1 MFRWKMLEGLPVIA
15 LFLGAM
21 LSAAAQTTTT
31 WVGGSGGEW
40 DFAPHWDNG
49 IPDGNFIARFHT
61 PSDGKAVNIHRV
73 LDPAEPF
80 RLRELETGIGSGL
93 LALFN
98 GSLAF
103 DQSGGGWISAAEN
116 SSIEMQNQVEFAG
129 ELEVRVAATNSVVR
143 LNGNLTSS
151 GSAFLRKTGGGR
163 LRLFGDNSG
172 MTGSETV
179 DGFAN
184 VGINFEEGTITAGDG
199 ASLGTGRVRFAGAG
213 SENVTLDLPEATF
226 GNGLIFD
233 HAGTGASRV
242 RTPLGSAVTF
252 TTTDIAGTSRI
263 TLTNDGTGSGLALF
277 RFKGAGC
284 RSTTPSKSPEP
295 RIGWRSALDSTPPL
309 NRGADPSRAVDG

>member
-1 MFRWKMLEGLPVIA
+1 
-15 LFLGAM
+15 
-21 LSAAAQTTTT
+21 
-31 WVGGSGGEW
+31 
-40 DFAPHWDNG
+40 
-49 IPDGNFIARFHT
+49 
-61 PSDGKAVNIHRV
+61 
-73 LDPAEPF
+73 
-80 RLRELETGIGSGL
+80 
-93 LALFN
+93 
-98 GSLAF
+98 
-103 DQSGGGWISAAEN
+103 
-116 SSIEMQNQVEFAG
+116 
-129 ELEVRVAATNSVVR
+129 
-143 LNGNLTSS
+143 
-151 GSAFLRKTGGGR
+151 
-163 LRLFGDNSG
+163 

>member
-1 MFRWKMLEGLPVIA
+1 
-15 LFLGAM
+15 M

-73 LDPAEPF
+73 LNPAEPF

-151 GSAFLRKTGGGR
+151 GSAFLRKTGGDGCVC
-163 LRLFGDNSG
+163 SG
-172 MTGSETV
+172 
-179 DGFAN
+179 
-184 VGINFEEGTITAGDG
+184 
-199 ASLGTGRVRFAGAG
+199 
-213 SENVTLDLPEATF
+213 
-226 GNGLIFD
+226 
-233 HAGTGASRV
+233 
-242 RTPLGSAVTF
+242 
-252 TTTDIAGTSRI
+252 TT
-263 TLTNDGTGSGLALF
+263 
-277 RFKGAGC
+277 
-284 RSTTPSKSPEP
+284 
-295 RIGWRSALDSTPPL
+295 
-309 NRGADPSRAVDG
+309 RA